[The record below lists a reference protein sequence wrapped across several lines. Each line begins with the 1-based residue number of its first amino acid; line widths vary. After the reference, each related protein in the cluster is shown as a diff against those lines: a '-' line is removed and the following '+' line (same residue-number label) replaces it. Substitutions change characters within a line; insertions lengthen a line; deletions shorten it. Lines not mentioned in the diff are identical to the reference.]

1 MKIRCLLLSFIIF
14 INSAW
19 SFTFVPDEAKET
31 FSLIDFDYQFST
43 VGSFLNLCHL
53 DRSDVGKITEENY
66 KNMCQFVLKSKNC
79 EKVPTEERVSCRDLA
94 DNKIDTLS
102 WGFIK
107 NCGIGLFDSLVD
119 FFAFIKDMIVWT
131 LENFDSEKRQERI
144 AGARQFNQSMQ
155 NYISIEY
162 YKALSNYP
170 ISDSNRKI
178 KATKD
183 VFFSVMKLAVEKI
196 TQMID
201 EKYTSFG
208 CLKPE
213 IRSEKVCKAF
223 GDLIMPPAMLIGAI
237 VRGPALITKA
247 VHSSWL
253 KKEVK
258 PVKIQKPYVEK
269 PKEIL
274 PEYVSTSKGD
284 PNVIKL
290 INQDRE
296 HAQQFLNLGERLRAS
311 NIDPKITHIP
321 EFASDVP
328 DHIEYFKK
336 AIMEQGIEPER
347 LDLLKSFEAEAM
359 ERINSQN
366 VTYEWWVAFN
376 HRLSILAT
384 PKGKRTSIAGGS
396 EQDFDDYLLRKDAW
410 LTFDNYQIAKTKMP
424 KETFKFLSIDNAS
437 DFFPESIM
445 LPTIKNDGELSIG
458 FFNETNGHGLYP
470 IGLAKT
476 NAMVDGREMYPDHF
490 YRHDFVHAGN
500 DRYFLSRSSRS
511 QEEMVE
517 LGQKYKNYRES
528 VPIEGDRR
536 AAFEFAYFFST
547 HELGLYIDDV
557 MRKRNTKLSERKE
570 LPKMFTDPSWFKNEE
585 LIPVWARESEEGAR
599 NFIRMM
605 DQELSHFSQTL
616 D

>member
-1 MKIRCLLLSFIIF
+1 MKIRCFLFAFVLLF
-14 INSAW
+14 NQAW
-19 SFTFVPDEAKET
+19 AFTFVPDEAQET
-31 FSLIDFDYQFST
+31 FRLIDFDYQFST
-43 VGSFLNLCHL
+43 VGSYLNLCHL
-53 DRSDVGKITEENY
+53 DRADIGKITETNY
-66 KNMCQFVLKSKNC
+66 QNMCQFVLKSKNC
-79 EKVPTEERVSCRDLA
+79 EKIPADERVSCRDIA

-107 NCGIGLFDSLVD
+107 NCGMGLFNSLVD
-119 FFAFIKDMIVWT
+119 FFTFIKDMVVWT
-131 LENFDSEKRQERI
+131 LENFDAQKRQERV
-144 AGARQFNQSMQ
+144 AGAKQFNQSMQ

-162 YKALSNYP
+162 YKAMSNYP
-170 ISDSNRKI
+170 ESDSNRKL

-183 VFFSVMKLAVEKI
+183 VLFNVMKLAVEKI

-208 CLKPE
+208 CLKPD

-223 GDLIMPPAMLIGAI
+223 GDLIVPPAFLFAAI
-237 VRGPALITKA
+237 ARGPALISKA
-247 VHSSWL
+247 VHSHWL
-253 KKEVK
+253 KKATPPK
-258 PVKIQKPYVEK
+258 KIEK
-269 PKEIL
+269 PKTEAPP
-274 PEYVSTSKGD
+274 PENIHVVSDSKGD
-284 PNVIKL
+284 PRVL
-290 INQDRE
+290 QMLSQDRE
-296 HAQQFLNLGERLRAS
+296 SAQNFLNLGEKLRTS
-311 NIDPKITHIP
+311 NIDPKLTHIP
-321 EFASDVP
+321 EFADDVP
-328 DHIEYFKK
+328 DHISYYKK
-336 AIMEQGIEPER
+336 AIAEQGLEPER
-347 LDLLKSFEAEAM
+347 LEILQKFEEEAL
-359 ERINSQN
+359 ERIQSQS
-366 VTYEWWVAFN
+366 VTYEWWLAFN

-384 PKGKRTSIAGGS
+384 PKSKRTSIAGGS

-410 LTFDNYQIAKTKMP
+410 LTFENYQRAKTKMP
-424 KETFKFLSIDNAS
+424 QETFKYLSIENAT

-445 LPTIKNDGELSIG
+445 IPTIKNNGELSIG
-458 FFNETNGHGLYP
+458 FLNDINGHGLYP

-476 NAMVDGREMYPDHF
+476 NAMVDGQEMYPDHF

-557 MRKRNTKLSERKE
+557 MRKRDTKLVDRKE

-585 LIPVWARESEEGAR
+585 LIPAWARESEEGAR
-599 NFIRMM
+599 KFIKMM
-605 DQELSHFSQTL
+605 DQELSKFSEVF
-616 D
+616 